1 MADVDVSF
9 GADFSEL
16 LSQLGTLNE
25 KIKGV
30 NGAGAGKSVARGMD
44 QARQAAQRAGSSF
57 SGAQS
62 RAQGFFSGFRGA
74 ARATGGVLALTA
86 AGVVLSRRFPVIR
99 SVAAQSF
106 RAVAAGAR
114 SAAGSAGNLASTIG
128 SLRRAGIAAV
138 GIYSLARAFRTLRD
152 SRAAAT
158 GGGGG
163 AGAGGGIFGPIFS
176 GSLLGNLAA
185 QGIGAAMRGV
195 RAAVSAGMQ
204 QVRSA
209 LGSAADMEQT
219 KGSFGVML
227 GSDKMASDLL
237 AEIQK
242 KAASTPFELPDLTA
256 AAQKLLNYGLTA
268 DKIMPTLDMLGDIS
282 GGSKEKLDALANVF
296 GQMSSTGRLMG
307 QDLLQM
313 INAGFN
319 PLQEMAAS
327 TGKSIA
333 ELKKDMES
341 GAISSEMATAAF
353 QAATTQGGRFYGMLE
368 RQSKTATGLMSN
380 LRDAWGQNLLA
391 FGQPVLESIKPALE
405 DAIALVEA
413 MKSGAVEWGAKVG
426 EGVDFVR
433 AAVAEM
439 SGGELMAMV
448 GDGLIVAFQEGV
460 NFLSRGVQA
469 VLLSAQDSDFMSG
482 IGDQMEM
489 AGLRLKAALLSAVE
503 EFSAAMES
511 SSPNET
517 VQLFFGGLKNQAH
530 IRSLDAEDRADAVGR
545 RGGNQSVSELAG
557 KFAEN
562 FAKASNVY
570 DTSGRRA
577 KLAADAAKIQAR
589 AESDRLARQRQDVE
603 TGSVAGSSAGGGG
616 SSATATQTFAANAV
630 QSAVNALFGRSQE
643 VQQTSLLKQI
653 ADNTRPKN
661 ESTNRPPTP
670 GTVPGTAAFA

>member
-413 MKSGAVEWGAKVG
+413 MKSGAVEWGGKLSKG
-426 EGVDFVR
+426 IDFVR
-433 AAVAEM
+433 AAVAEL

-448 GDGLIVAFQEGV
+448 GDSLIVAFQEGV
-460 NFLSRGVQA
+460 NFLSKGVQA
-469 VLLSAQDSDFMSG
+469 VFSSVQDSDFMSG
-482 IGDQMEM
+482 VSDQMEM
-489 AGLRLKAALLSAVE
+489 AGLRLKEILLLTAA
-503 EFSAAMES
+503 EFGES
-511 SSPNET
+511 LIATLPK
-517 VQLFFGGLKNQAH
+517 GAIHQAKATNA
-530 IRSLDAEDRADAVGR
+530 IDYLRATADLADAQR
-545 RGGNQSVSELAG
+545 EAIAESGGNKSVTELAG

-589 AESDRLARQRQDVE
+589 AESDRLARKGQDVE
-603 TGSVAGSSAGGGG
+603 TGSVAGSGGGG
-616 SSATATQTFAANAV
+616 SAAPASQRFAANAV

-653 ADNTRPKN
+653 ADNTKPRN